1 MRVRVLFFGRLKE
14 ISGLAED
21 NVEMSEGARVDDLFA
36 RYANRFPELA
46 KFRHSVAASINQQYA
61 EWNALLTAGD
71 EVAFLPPVSGG
82 QGTGAEVSAPRDI
95 CEIMRTPLRPA
106 GFAHTP
112 AER

>member
-95 CEIMRTPLRPA
+95 CEIMR
-106 GFAHTP
+106 
-112 AER
+112 